1 MIIKYTNFSDG
12 IHQIIF
18 DEPVEKVGL
27 EELFFGNVQVDCR
40 MDKSQHQIVLNCEA
54 VVNYKMVCDRCNSEF
69 NTKLHA
75 NFQLSYIF
83 SKNPVVSEDYNVKY
97 ISADQ
102 DKIDISKD
110 VYEYTELS
118 IPMKKLC
125 SDDCKG
131 LCSVCGINM
140 NQGKCDCHLEKTN
153 DIWEPLKKLK
163 SNN

>member
-1 MIIKYTNFSDG
+1 
-12 IHQIIF
+12 
-18 DEPVEKVGL
+18 
-27 EELFFGNVQVDCR
+27 
-40 MDKSQHQIVLNCEA
+40 
-54 VVNYKMVCDRCNSEF
+54 NSEF

>member
-27 EELFFGNVQVDCR
+27 DKLFVGNVHVDCR
-40 MDKSQHQIVLNCEA
+40 MDKSQHQIVLNCETQA
-54 VVNYKMVCDRCNSEF
+54 NSNMICDRCGSDFMATLNS
-69 NTKLHA
+69 K
-75 NFQLSYIF
+75 FQMSYIF
-83 SKNPVVSEDYNVKY
+83 SKVQEVSEDYNVKFL
-97 ISADQ
+97 SPDQ

-110 VYEYTELS
+110 VYEYAELS
-118 IPMKKLC
+118 IPMKILC

-131 LCSVCGINM
+131 LCPVCGINL
-140 NQGKCDCHLEKTN
+140 NQGSCNCHLEKNN

-163 SNN
+163 SKN

>member
-1 MIIKYTNFSDG
+1 MIIKYTNFSNG

-27 EELFFGNVQVDCR
+27 EELFFGNVYVDCK
-40 MDKSQHQIVLNCEA
+40 MDKSNHQIVLNCDA
-54 VVNYKMVCDRCNSEF
+54 VVKSKMICDRCNSECITEL
-69 NTKLHA
+69 NS
-75 NFQLSYIF
+75 NFQMSYIF
-83 SKNPVVSEDYNVKY
+83 SKGPKVSEDYNVKY
-97 ISADQ
+97 LSADQ

-110 VYEYTELS
+110 VCEYTELS

-125 SDDCKG
+125 REDCKG
-131 LCSVCGINM
+131 LCPVCGINL
-140 NQGKCDCHLEKTN
+140 NTDKCDCRIVKSN